1 METSSPPPQSE
12 AADASGSASTPA
24 VEIRGLTKKYRLPW
38 KNRVLIAV
46 NALDLTVE
54 RGEVFGLLG
63 PNGSGKSTT
72 MKMLL
77 GLVRPTSGTARIF
90 GLEAESMAA
99 RARMGLLPENPYF
112 YKFLNGDETLRY
124 FGKLCGLRGAA
135 LEKRVNELIKLVN
148 LENGRD
154 RPLGAYSKGMLQRI
168 GLAQAMVHDPE
179 LLLLDEPT
187 AGVDPI
193 GSREIRDLIVRLREM
208 GKTVIFC
215 SHLLE
220 QVQEVSDRVAIMS
233 LGNKMVEGS
242 LDELLVQQDTAQLA
256 FDGLPPEKREEA
268 RAALERLGAT
278 NVRLERPR
286 LSLEQLFLKAVEH
299 ERERPDGQR
308 PTNEAKE

>member
-1 METSSPPPQSE
+1 MSAPADSSSTSE
-12 AADASGSASTPA
+12 KTAAAAVPA
-24 VEIRGLTKKYRLPW
+24 VEIRGLTKKYKLPW
-38 KNRVLIAV
+38 KRRVLIAV
-46 NALDLTVE
+46 NQLDLTVKQ
-54 RGEVFGLLG
+54 GEVYGLLG

-77 GLVRPTSGTARIF
+77 GLIRPTSGEAKVF
-90 GLEAESMAA
+90 GLPAESIAA
-99 RARMGLLPENPYF
+99 RERMGLLPENPYF
-112 YKFLNGDETLRY
+112 YKFLNGDETLRF

-135 LEKRVNELIKLVN
+135 LDRKVDELIKLVN

-168 GLAQAMVHDPE
+168 GLAQALVHEPE

-193 GSREIRDLIVRLREM
+193 GSREIRDLIVRLRDM

-233 LGNKMVEGS
+233 LGNKMVEGP
-242 LDELLVQQDTAQLA
+242 LDELLVQQDAAQLT
-256 FDGLPPEKREEA
+256 FDDLPPEKRQEA
-268 RAALERLGAT
+268 KAALEKLGAK
-278 NVRLERPR
+278 NVRLQRPR

-299 ERERPDGQR
+299 EREHPEGQR

>member
-1 METSSPPPQSE
+1 MPDSAESSPT
-12 AADASGSASTPA
+12 STPA
-24 VEIRGLTKKYRLPW
+24 VEIRSLTKKYQLPW
-38 KNRVLIAV
+38 KRRVLIAV
-46 NALDLTVE
+46 NNLDLTVQP
-54 RGEVFGLLG
+54 GEVFGLLG

-77 GLVRPTSGTARIF
+77 GLIRPTSGTAKVF
-90 GLEAESMAA
+90 GLPADSIKA

-112 YKFLNGDETLRY
+112 YKFLNGDETLRF
-124 FGKLCGLRGAA
+124 FGKLCGLKGAA
-135 LEKRVNELIKLVN
+135 LDKKVDELIKLVN

-168 GLAQAMVHDPE
+168 GLAQALVHEPE

-193 GSREIRDLIVRLREM
+193 GSREIRDLIYRLRDM

-233 LGNKMVEGS
+233 LGNKMVEGP
-242 LDELLVQQDTAQLA
+242 LDELLVQQDTVQLA
-256 FDGLPPEKREEA
+256 FDDLPPEKREEA
-268 RAALERLGAT
+268 KEALEKLGAKH
-278 NVRLERPR
+278 VRLERPR

-299 ERERPDGQR
+299 ERVHPEGER

>member
-1 METSSPPPQSE
+1 MEKSAPSPQESE
-12 AADASGSASTPA
+12 KAKEPA
-24 VEIRGLTKKYRLPW
+24 VEIRGLTKKYKLPW
-38 KNRVLIAV
+38 KRRVLIAV
-46 NALDLTVE
+46 NELDLTVHT
-54 RGEVFGLLG
+54 GEVFGLLG

-77 GLVRPTSGTARIF
+77 GLVRPTSGEATIF
-90 GLEAESMAA
+90 GHPAESMAA

-135 LEKRVNELIKLVN
+135 LDQRVDELIKLVN

-154 RPLGAYSKGMLQRI
+154 RPLAAYSKGMLQRI
-168 GLAQAMVHDPE
+168 GLAQAMIHDPE

-193 GSREIRDLIVRLREM
+193 GSREIRDLIVRLREL

-233 LGNKMVEGS
+233 LGNKMVEGP
-242 LDELLVQQDTAQLA
+242 LDELLVQSDTVQIA
-256 FDGLPPEKREEA
+256 FDDLPAEKRPEA
-268 RAALERLGAT
+268 MAALERLGAKH
-278 NVRLERPR
+278 VRLERPR
-286 LSLEQLFLKAVEH
+286 LSLEQLFLKAVEY
-299 ERERPDGQR
+299 ERETEGGER